1 MVMFRLEEDLLEG
14 EVVRRRARRVLI
26 QLPEGLKRF
35 AFRLASVV
43 ERAGAEAIVSIDP
56 CFGAC
61 GLAVDEA
68 EVLGVDLIIHY
79 GHTPLVQSKI
89 PTVYI
94 EARMDLELKSLDSVL
109 ERLEG
114 CRRVGLATIV
124 QHLDALRLL
133 RGFLQDAGFEVF
145 IGRGRRTLYPGQ
157 VIGCDYGA
165 LRSIDDKVDCF
176 IFIGGRFHGI
186 GAQLSTSK
194 PVIVLDPYEGRV
206 YDLRGEVDR
215 VLRRRWA
222 SILQARGAGNFG
234 VIVGLMPGQR
244 NLSVALRAKKL
255 LEESG
260 RRAVLLSARY
270 ITPEALAGFRE
281 AEAFVNTACPR
292 VSLDDSIRF
301 ERPLITYREL
311 LVMLGLLEWEE
322 LCRGGWFGE

>member
-1 MVMFRLEEDLLEG
+1 MER
-14 EVVRRRARRVLI
+14 EVIRRGAGRVFI

-35 AFRLASVV
+35 ASRLASVV
-43 ERAGAEAIVSIDP
+43 ERVGAEAIVSVDP

-68 EVLGVDLIIHY
+68 RALGADLIVHY
-79 GHTPLVQSKI
+79 GHTSLVASEI
-89 PTVYI
+89 PTLYI
-94 EARMDLELKSLDSVL
+94 EARIDLELRSLATVV

-114 CRRVGLATIV
+114 CRRIGLATIV
-124 QHLDALRLL
+124 QHLDALEVLRKFLL
-133 RGFLQDAGFEVF
+133 ESGFEVF

-165 LRSIDDKVDCF
+165 LRSVDDKVDCF
-176 IFIGGRFHGI
+176 VFLGGRFHGL

-194 PVIVLDPYEGRV
+194 PVIIFDPYEDRV
-206 YDLRGEVDR
+206 YDLREEADR

-222 SILQARGAGNFG
+222 SILEARDAENFG

-244 NLSVALRAKKL
+244 NMVEAVRAKKL
-255 LEESG
+255 LEKKG
-260 RRAVLLSARY
+260 KKAVLLAARY
-270 ITPEALAGFRE
+270 ITPEALSGFRE
-281 AEAFVNTACPR
+281 IEAFVNTACPR

-301 ERPLITYREL
+301 EKPLITYREL
-311 LVMLGLLEWEE
+311 LVMAGLLEWEK